1 MTIPQ
6 NIFNIGKSDYEQTP
20 LFLGQA
26 PGLSDSLNKQYPAIW
41 NLYKKMKSLDWDENE
56 FDFSTCNKDFK
67 TCSESVYDMMIKTLA
82 WQWEADSVASR
93 HISPLV
99 APFISSTEL
108 WAAWQRV
115 GDNEVLHALTY
126 SEIVR
131 NSFDN
136 PDDILQ
142 EILAVKE
149 SLDRLTAVSNNLNS
163 VYQVAHKYALGLL
176 TLENN
181 EDEIYEAI
189 FMFAVT
195 MLVLERIQFMSSFA
209 VTFAIAETGLF
220 MQIGKAVQK
229 ICQDE
234 FEVHVELDKAIL
246 EIEMKTERGQ
256 RTYDRCRSNIQ
267 ALVNEV
273 YQSEMDWVDYA
284 FSEGRE
290 LVGLN
295 ADLLKD
301 WVRFNTTDVIDI
313 LKLDSPFKPVRENP
327 IGFIENWISISKI
340 QPSPQ
345 EEKNGQYMIGMVV
358 DTAGDKEFDVD
369 F

>member
-1 MTIPQ
+1 MNTIPTD
-6 NIFNIGKSDYEQTP
+6 IFNVEKKDYERTP
-20 LFLGQA
+20 LFLGERG
-26 PGLSDSLNKQYPAIW
+26 GLVDSVNRQYPEIW

-56 FDFSTCNKDFK
+56 FDFISCNKEFK
-67 TCSESVYDMMIKTLA
+67 TCSPSIYDMMIKTLA

-93 HISPLV
+93 HLSPII
-99 APFISSTEL
+99 APFISSSEL

-115 GDNEVLHALTY
+115 GDNEMVHALTY

-131 NSFDN
+131 NSFDD
-136 PDDILQ
+136 PD
-142 EILAVKE
+142 EILHEVLQVKE
-149 SLDRLTAVSNNLNS
+149 SLSRLSC
-163 VYQVAHKYALGLL
+163 VANALDKAFVISHRYALGQV
-176 TLENN
+176 E
-181 EDEIYEAI
+181 ESHAYDAI
-189 FMFAVT
+189 FMFTVA
-195 MLVLERIQFMSSFA
+195 MLILERIQFMSSFA
-209 VTFAIAETGLF
+209 VTFAIAETGMF

-246 EIEMKTERGQ
+246 SIELDTERGRDAYRRLRPQ
-256 RTYDRCRSNIQ
+256 IQ
-267 ALVNEV
+267 QLVEEV
-273 YQSEMDWVDYA
+273 YLSEQAWVNYA

-295 ADLLKD
+295 ADLLME
-301 WVRFNTTDVIDI
+301 WVRFNTTDVINF
-313 LKLDSPFKPVRENP
+313 LKLDFPFKPVKDNP
-327 IGFIENWISISKI
+327 IGFIENWISISRI

-358 DTAGDKEFDVD
+358 DNIGESALEVD